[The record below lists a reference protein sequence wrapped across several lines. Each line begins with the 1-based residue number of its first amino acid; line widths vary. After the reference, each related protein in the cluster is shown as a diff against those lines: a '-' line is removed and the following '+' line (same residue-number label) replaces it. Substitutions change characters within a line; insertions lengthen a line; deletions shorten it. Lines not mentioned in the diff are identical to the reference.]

1 MITGIIFNPPSTMWN
16 FAFSFSNLT
25 MSLQVSMQIFMF
37 KITIKL
43 EIREIREM
51 SEKLKI
57 VRSGNLAK
65 IFGNKKILVL
75 KKFNIRISSST
86 QF

>member
-1 MITGIIFNPPSTMWN
+1 MWN